1 MSLDED
7 EPMETLVVECLRC
20 GSHRKLAPNPLR
32 QANPDCLRCGYVGWA
47 PVNASLSED
56 ERRVMRGRP
65 PERRRLRLA

>member
-1 MSLDED
+1 MSLNED

-47 PVNASLSED
+47 PVNALSED

>member
-1 MSLDED
+1 VSLDED

-32 QANPDCLRCGYVGWA
+32 QANPDCLQCGYVGWA
-47 PVNASLSED
+47 PVNALSED